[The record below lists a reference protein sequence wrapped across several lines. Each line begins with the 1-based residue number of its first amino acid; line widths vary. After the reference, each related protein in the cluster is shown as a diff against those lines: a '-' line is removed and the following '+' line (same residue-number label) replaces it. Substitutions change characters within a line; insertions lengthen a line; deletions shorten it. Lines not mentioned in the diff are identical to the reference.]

1 MATETD
7 GVISEPIS
15 VFVEAA
21 VAVTSGEENDN
32 DADVHEDKGSKSVVD
47 GVKDGDDKE
56 EEDDEYH
63 SVKHSEFGKISNTIL
78 SPSKQSEKCG
88 SLSTMFPSVCE
99 GRAEGIE
106 EKGKKGSRSCFMSD
120 CFTKLY
126 ASRFLEV

>member
-56 EEDDEYH
+56 EEDDE
-63 SVKHSEFGKISNTIL
+63 VTNWRI
-78 SPSKQSEKCG
+78 P
-88 SLSTMFPSVCE
+88 
-99 GRAEGIE
+99 
-106 EKGKKGSRSCFMSD
+106 
-120 CFTKLY
+120 KLELDFE
-126 ASRFLEV
+126 S

>member
-32 DADVHEDKGSKSVVD
+32 DADVHEDKGSESVVD

-56 EEDDEYH
+56 EEDDE
-63 SVKHSEFGKISNTIL
+63 VTNWRI
-78 SPSKQSEKCG
+78 P
-88 SLSTMFPSVCE
+88 
-99 GRAEGIE
+99 
-106 EKGKKGSRSCFMSD
+106 
-120 CFTKLY
+120 KLELDFE
-126 ASRFLEV
+126 S

>member
-32 DADVHEDKGSKSVVD
+32 DADVHEDKEIMVMMCRTWKLC
-47 GVKDGDDKE
+47 
-56 EEDDEYH
+56 
-63 SVKHSEFGKISNTIL
+63 IL